1 MSHPVGACKI
11 GLNRMAV
18 ADPSTLKV
26 HGADS
31 LRVIDASIMPG
42 IPSGNTVAAVHMIGE
57 KGADMILGRS

>member
-1 MSHPVGACKI
+1 
-11 GLNRMAV
+11 MAV

-26 HGADS
+26 HEADN
-31 LRVIDASIMPG
+31 LRVIDASIMPS